1 MQPSVNERVVK
12 MRLEIA
18 EIDSA
23 NQEFTRRIR
32 KAPWAMAEQER
43 RIQRLEEILGDVR
56 SLTAWKKT

>member
-23 NQEFTRRIR
+23 NQDFTRGIR
-32 KAPWAMAEQER
+32 KEPWAMAEQER

-56 SLTAWKKT
+56 SLAAWKKT